1 MQVQWCGDMVPD
13 GALELN
19 IDDDVNDDG
28 GGEAAVAAAAVHAA
42 SVPLTFCTFS
52 HGIIS

>member
-1 MQVQWCGDMVPD
+1 MVPD
-13 GALELN
+13 GALELNN

-28 GGEAAVAAAAVHAA
+28 GGEAAVTAAAVHAA

-52 HGIIS
+52 HLIIS